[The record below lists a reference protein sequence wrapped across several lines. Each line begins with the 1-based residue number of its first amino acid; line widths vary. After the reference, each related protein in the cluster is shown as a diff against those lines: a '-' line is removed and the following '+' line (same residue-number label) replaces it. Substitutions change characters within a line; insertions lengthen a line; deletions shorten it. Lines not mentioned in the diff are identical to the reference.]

1 MLVLMIL
8 LGLVIAVILL
18 ILILSSNS
26 KKTKPDFHQEP
37 LKPLSAED
45 IRKFYTIDG
54 QYFPPESLTKR
65 SIDEVIA
72 NSRLK
77 LVRGSD
83 VQSLHPIGHEGLF
96 YVFNDR
102 GNLEEI
108 CISADYNTDFFGIST
123 GYPERVLQQLGYEMK
138 MQKVAGSRNTP
149 TKMQYWVKGEHYV
162 VISRVGA
169 SRKGGVL
176 TEMMYTSGALPKKL

>member
-26 KKTKPDFHQEP
+26 KKKQNLTF
-37 LKPLSAED
+37 
-45 IRKFYTIDG
+45 IRNPSSHYQQKTFVNFYTIDG

-83 VQSLHPIGHEGLF
+83 VQSLHPVGHEGLF

-108 CISADYNTDFFGIST
+108 CISAQIITLIF
-123 GYPERVLQQLGYEMK
+123 
-138 MQKVAGSRNTP
+138 
-149 TKMQYWVKGEHYV
+149 
-162 VISRVGA
+162 
-169 SRKGGVL
+169 
-176 TEMMYTSGALPKKL
+176 SG